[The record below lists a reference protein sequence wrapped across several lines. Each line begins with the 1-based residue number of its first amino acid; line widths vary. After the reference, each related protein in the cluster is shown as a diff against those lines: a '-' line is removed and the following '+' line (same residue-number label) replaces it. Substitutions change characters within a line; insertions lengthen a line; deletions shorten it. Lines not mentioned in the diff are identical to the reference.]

1 MALFEKFSPAV
12 GPLGRAAEVEG
23 ILENLEN
30 VLNTKRGWGSPLPD
44 FGIRTLTEYT
54 SREDIARAVM
64 VEIREC
70 IEKYEPRLQ
79 LESIIVEERER
90 APFRLSFTLRCALV
104 DGAQLVRVSV
114 NTVFGSF
121 DVSRD

>member
-1 MALFEKFSPAV
+1 MALFEKFAPAA
-12 GPLGRAAEVEG
+12 GPLGRRAEVEG

-70 IEKYEPRLQ
+70 IERYEPRLR

>member
-1 MALFEKFSPAV
+1 MALFDKFAPAG

-70 IEKYEPRLQ
+70 IERYEPRLR
-79 LESIIVEERER
+79 LEAITVEERER